1 MNIQI
6 GPVTTITRNGRTLD
20 AIEAHFHPDM
30 NKHLIACTCCGRK
43 MTEKQNTR
51 YLHMTHFGYFIPADT
66 QLSVEEGSQGFFP
79 IGKECAK
86 LFPPEFIGE
95 ICCDKLIA

>member
-1 MNIQI
+1 MNIEI
-6 GPVTTITRNGRTLD
+6 SPITTITRNGRTFE
-20 AIEAHFHPDM
+20 AIEARFHP
-30 NKHLIACTCCGRK
+30 NVNSTIIACTCCGRK

-66 QLSVEEGSQGFFP
+66 QLTPEEGSQGFFP

-86 LFPPEFIGE
+86 LFPPHFIGE
-95 ICCDKLIA
+95 ICCERPIA